1 MGEVTLSCAVLC
13 PLAEHPSS
21 LSSAAKGS
29 QLMKEIVSVVPMP
42 GHTLLMDHRLL
53 ALQGKIRA
61 AWALPSVSRDVLRGV
76 L

>member
-21 LSSAAKGS
+21 LPSAARGP
-29 QLMKEIVSVVPMP
+29 QLVKEIVSVVPMP
-42 GHTLLMDHRLL
+42 GHRLLVDHRRL
-53 ALQGKIRA
+53 ALEGKIRA
-61 AWALPSVSRDVLRGV
+61 ACALSSVSRGVLRGV